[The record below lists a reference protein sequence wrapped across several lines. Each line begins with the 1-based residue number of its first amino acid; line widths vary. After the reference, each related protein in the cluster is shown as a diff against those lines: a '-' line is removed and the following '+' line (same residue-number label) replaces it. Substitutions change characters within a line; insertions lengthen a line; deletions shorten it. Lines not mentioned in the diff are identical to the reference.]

1 MDFKDFLIGLKIIIQ
16 VKFSNQKL
24 LLIGSGNWSKKI
36 SSIVQSHNHELEVT
50 SIGARDFLNL
60 SPKVISE
67 YINGQLIW
75 VATRP
80 INQIG
85 ILNMIIPHTNKVII
99 EKPFATSTQE
109 LEKIL
114 NIFNETSNRLY
125 LSEPWKHSKVWSKKL
140 NSISE
145 NRNFQQIIINRGGPI
160 ERTYISPV
168 WDWIQHDLGLV
179 GQLLSEQKD
188 NVLID
193 LKWVKQN
200 KTLNINLVLPNEFR
214 IELNVGYFVEK
225 IAVWEIN
232 GETKIDFIN
241 SGELNDNPINSMFK
255 HVVSENF
262 QSNINEQVWLTKKII
277 ALLDSKSL

>member
-1 MDFKDFLIGLKIIIQ
+1 
-16 VKFSNQKL
+16 
-24 LLIGSGNWSKKI
+24 
-36 SSIVQSHNHELEVT
+36 
-50 SIGARDFLNL
+50 
-60 SPKVISE
+60 
-67 YINGQLIW
+67 
-75 VATRP
+75 
-80 INQIG
+80 
-85 ILNMIIPHTNKVII
+85 
-99 EKPFATSTQE
+99 
-109 LEKIL
+109 
-114 NIFNETSNRLY
+114 LY

-140 NSISE
+140 NSISK

-188 NVLID
+188 NVSIN
-193 LKWVKQN
+193 LKWVQQN

-214 IELNVGYFVEK
+214 IELNVGYFSEK

-241 SGELNDNPINSMFK
+241 SGELNDNPINSMFE
-255 HVVSENF
+255 HVASENF